1 MSKPILNANYETGEG
16 SVSVKQAWQDLP
28 PLLRADLLKDWMFDL
43 NLMYETALKQAF
55 HVGDVKLE
63 VSNERV

>member
-1 MSKPILNANYETGEG
+1 MSKPILNANYDTGEG
-16 SVSVKQAWQDLP
+16 SVSVTKEWMDLE

-55 HVGDVKLE
+55 HFGDVKLE
-63 VSNERV
+63 ETNERI